1 MSDEDKSTA
10 DKTRENVEDKL
21 AALREDYTQKLPA
34 KINNIDELWNKLR
47 YFNWSDEAFHILHN
61 FVHALS
67 GSGKTFGFSTLS
79 DRAHD
84 LETYLQDILK
94 SKQAPDE
101 KQQENITQLIAALH
115 VAAEKSDTDGS
126 AIAEVQPLTEDQNID
141 RSEHLIY
148 LVDDDV
154 HTAEYLS
161 QHLINAGYQVNVFHK
176 IKDIYEAIK
185 HASPAAVIMDI
196 MFPEGSLAGI
206 DTVDK
211 IRASTGTRTPILFMS
226 ARADVTA
233 RLRVVRAGG
242 DGYFTKPVNLD
253 ALINKLDDIALTC
266 TSEGH
271 RVLLIEDDVDLAEY
285 YKIVLLQAG
294 IVTQVVNQPMKTIQV
309 IKEFVPDLVLMDM
322 NMPEVNGLELASV
335 IRQEEQFIGLPIV
348 FVTAETNPELQARAK
363 SLGGDEFLTKPV
375 DDTKLVEVVHRRIL
389 KSRRLAN
396 TLKQVSRNNLTG
408 ITNRKSFLADLERVI
423 ATTNNNE
430 TCSALLYITIDYFD
444 VIRKQIGLTG
454 LDPLANELAH
464 RIQQSLQAND
474 QVSQMSEAVFAVLAS
489 TDDQVSMKEF
499 ADSIQKSIAQSNIII
514 DKNKLDIKSSVGV
527 AYISDTTHNINELL
541 AQAEEAATNASK
553 QGGNQVK
560 EFGGLQ
566 TKDSTGQTDTEV
578 KEKII
583 RAIKKKS
590 FRLVFQPILNMDD
603 EEQEFY
609 EVQLRL
615 LDEENK
621 AVLPGQF
628 IPVAEQENLLYEIDR
643 WAIEN
648 AITVLSDNIRVRMR
662 GTFFVKVSG
671 ESIFRD
677 SFTTWICNC
686 LSNSRLRGEQ
696 KIVFEMSENDVV
708 TKLNDVIAFS
718 KSLKTMS
725 CGFAIVN
732 YGISNKNHSLLDELG
747 VDFVKVDG
755 STINLSADNNELQT
769 LVKEVQSKDK
779 NIIVGS
785 VDKPSIIAMLWEW
798 GVRYYQGYY
807 IEEPHESLDFNFSQA
822 VGQQKNELKGTEGA
836 L

>member
-1 MSDEDKSTA
+1 MSDEDK
-10 DKTRENVEDKL
+10 TRVNIEDKL
-21 AALREDYTQKLPA
+21 AALREDYTQKLPG
-34 KINNIDELWNKLR
+34 KISNIDELWNKLR
-47 YFNWSDEAFHILHN
+47 YFNWNDEAFHILHN

-67 GSGKTFGFSTLS
+67 GSGKTFGFSSLS

-84 LETYLQDILK
+84 LEIYLQDILN

-101 KQQENITQLIAALH
+101 KQQEKITQLINALH
-115 VAAEKSDTDGS
+115 VAAKNSDTDAS
-126 AIAEVQPLTEDQNID
+126 AIAEIQLSKDDKNID
-141 RSEHLIY
+141 RSEHVIY

-161 QHLINAGYQVNVFHK
+161 QHLVNAGYKVNVFHK

-185 HASPAAVIMDI
+185 QASPSAVIMDI

-206 DTVDK
+206 DTVDN

-242 DGYFTKPVNLD
+242 DAYFTKPVNLN
-253 ALINKLDDIALTC
+253 ALINKLDDITLPC
-266 TSEGH
+266 LREGH

-285 YKIVLLQAG
+285 YEIVLKEAG
-294 IVTQVVNQPMKTIQV
+294 FVTQVVNKPMKTIQV
-309 IKEFVPDLVLMDM
+309 IQEFVPDLLLMDM
-322 NMPEVNGLELASV
+322 NMPEINGLELASV

-348 FVTAETNPELQARAK
+348 FVTAETDPELKARAK
-363 SLGGDEFLTKPV
+363 SLGGEKFLTKPV
-375 DDTKLVEVVHRRIL
+375 DDATLVEVVHRSIL

-396 TLKQVSRNNLTG
+396 TLKQVSRNDRTG
-408 ITNRKSFLADLERVI
+408 MINRKSFLADLERVI

-430 TCSALLYITIDYFD
+430 TCNALLYITIDYFD
-444 VIRKQIGLTG
+444 VIRKQIGLIG
-454 LDPLANELAH
+454 LDPLANELGQ
-464 RIQQSLQAND
+464 RIQLSLQAND
-474 QVSQMSEAVFAVLAS
+474 QVSQISEAVFAVLAS
-489 TDDQVSMKEF
+489 TDDQTSMKQL
-499 ADSIQKSIAQSNIII
+499 ANSIHKSISQTNISI
-514 DKNKLDIKSSVGV
+514 DKNKLDIKSSVG
-527 AYISDTTHNINELL
+527 ISFISNTTLNINELL
-541 AQAEEAATNASK
+541 AQAEEAAINASK
-553 QGGNQVK
+553 QGGNQVQ
-560 EFGGLQ
+560 EFGGQ
-566 TKDSTGQTDTEV
+566 QSKESTGQTDAGL

-590 FRLVFQPILNMDD
+590 FRLVFQPILNVAD

-609 EVQLRL
+609 EVLLRMV
-615 LDEENK
+615 DEENK
-621 AVLPGQF
+621 AVLPSQF
-628 IPVAEQENLLYEIDR
+628 FPIAEQENLLHEIDR

-648 AITVLSDNIRVRMR
+648 AITILSDNIRVRMR

-671 ESIFRD
+671 ESISRD

-696 KIVFEMSENDVV
+696 KVVFEMRENDVV
-708 TKLNDVIAFS
+708 TRLDDVLKFS

-725 CGFAIVN
+725 CGFAIEH
-732 YGISNKNHSLLDELG
+732 YGISNKNHSLLDDLD

-755 STINLSADNNELQT
+755 STISLSEENNELQK
-769 LVKEVQSKDK
+769 LVNEVQSKDR

-785 VDKPSIIAMLWEW
+785 VDNPSVLAMLWGW

-807 IEEPHESLDFNFSQA
+807 IEEPHESLNFNFSQA
-822 VGQQKNELKGTEGA
+822 VDEQKNELKGSE
-836 L
+836 